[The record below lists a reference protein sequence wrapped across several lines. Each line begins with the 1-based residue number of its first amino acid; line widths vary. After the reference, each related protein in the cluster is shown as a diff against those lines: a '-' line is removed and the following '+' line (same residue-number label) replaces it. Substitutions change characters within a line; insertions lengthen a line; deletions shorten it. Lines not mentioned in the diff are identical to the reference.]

1 MSIKSNIDMYY
12 EALIDDLKG
21 RKQWMIEGNLD
32 VEPSEAEARALD
44 DGLMY
49 YVDQAYILAQALMS
63 GRIQWGEEVDWQAI
77 YDMLIEDM
85 NGE

>member
-1 MSIKSNIDMYY
+1 MYY

-49 YVDQAYILAQALMS
+49 YVDQAYILA
-63 GRIQWGEEVDWQAI
+63 
-77 YDMLIEDM
+77 
-85 NGE
+85 